1 MDVFDITIIGAGPT
15 GLFGAFYAGLREMKA
30 KIIEALPEP
39 GGQLTTLYPEKYVY
53 DSPGYPKILA
63 KDLVKVLVEQAYGY
77 EPAVFLG
84 ERVKSLRYVNG
95 GNIELETDK
104 GLHHSRTVLISA
116 GFGAFSPNRLG
127 VPGEKELDGKGV
139 FYFVRDKEYF
149 GGKRV
154 LIVGAGDSAVD
165 WALNLKDIADVT
177 LIHRRDVFRAHE
189 RSVKELFSSKVSV
202 KLFYEL
208 KELHGDGHVQAATI
222 LDNQTKEAS
231 KIPVDAV
238 LLYIGY
244 RAELGP
250 IKDWGL
256 ELEGRSI
263 VVNGRMET
271 NLPRVYAAG
280 DVITQPDAAKLNLI
294 ATGFSQAAIAVN
306 LAKKSLDPT
315 APTFEHSSEKIKT

>member
-39 GGQLTTLYPEKYVY
+39 GGQLTTLYPEKYIY
-53 DSPGYPKILA
+53 DSPGYPKILS
-63 KDLVKVLVEQAYGY
+63 KDLVKLLVEQAYEY
-77 EPAVFLG
+77 EPAMFLG
-84 ERVKSLRYVNG
+84 ERVKSLRYIDG
-95 GNIELETDK
+95 GTIELGTDK
-104 GLHHSRTVLISA
+104 GLHHSRTVVISA

-127 VPGEKELDGKGV
+127 VPGEKELDGRGV
-139 FYFVRDKEYF
+139 FYFVRNKEDLR
-149 GGKRV
+149 GKRV
-154 LIVGAGDSAVD
+154 LIVGGGDSAVD

-177 LIHRRDVFRAHE
+177 LVHRRDIFRALE
-189 RSVKELFSSKVSV
+189 RNVKDLLSSNVSV

-208 KELHGDGHVQAATI
+208 KEVHGDGSVEAATI
-222 LDNQTKEAS
+222 MNNQTKEQIE
-231 KIPVDAV
+231 IPVDAV
-238 LLYIGY
+238 LLFLGY

-271 NLPRVYAAG
+271 NLPRIYAAG
-280 DVITQPDAAKLNLI
+280 DIITQPDAAKLNLI

-315 APTFEHSSEKIKT
+315 APTFEHSSEKIKS